1 MGCFGPLY
9 LARPLLRTAP
19 ILPGRPP
26 PAYDERGPAPILAR
40 PFRTA
45 VPRSE
50 VLDRHLTMV
59 EFTRCKRH
67 PDHRVSGP
75 DSDDVPKKRTNKST
89 RLAPLPGRPP
99 PADERGPAPASSP
112 SPSDLST
119 GAWCFST
126 TRAAQN
132 PPTASPVGNDR
143 GLRGVHGS
151 PTARTPVSEGS
162 PAVFTD
168 DRDFVI
174 ELTSHFRNLNC
185 TPYRI
190 LVCSLVT

>member
-1 MGCFGPLY
+1 M
-9 LARPLLRTAP
+9 LRTAP

-40 PFRTA
+40 PFRPLFRTA

-50 VLDRHLTMV
+50 VLDRHSTMV

-99 PADERGPAPASSP
+99 PADDERGPAPASSP

-143 GLRGVHGS
+143 GPRRVHRS
-151 PTARTPVSEGS
+151 PTARTHVSEEHR
-162 PAVFTD
+162 ATRLRTD
-168 DRDFVI
+168 SGLDARD
-174 ELTSHFRNLNC
+174 LPCKR
-185 TPYRI
+185 PR
-190 LVCSLVT
+190 